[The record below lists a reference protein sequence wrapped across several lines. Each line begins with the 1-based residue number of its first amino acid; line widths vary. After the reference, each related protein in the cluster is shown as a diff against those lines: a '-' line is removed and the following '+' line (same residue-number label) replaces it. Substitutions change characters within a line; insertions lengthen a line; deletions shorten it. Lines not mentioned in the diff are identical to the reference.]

1 MDGGIGP
8 QGQQGRD
15 GDIGPQGQSGRD
27 GIDGPQGVPG
37 KDGRDGIGAQ
47 GVPGKDGHDGIQG
60 PAGAQGE
67 KGDKG
72 LNGKSWK
79 DSVSVDHIT
88 IVNNASSPPEI
99 DLSSTTTLL
108 TNYNYQKPTTFVL
121 PTPLTEETNA
131 MCHLQLANRKVAP
144 VHIRTTRG
152 SFILGSGNG
161 PRSVELSYLT
171 DHWEELYT
179 SGLPWFVDTLQRRF
193 IPETSTSQKYGQS
206 VAISADGNTI
216 AVGSPDD
223 TPSGSVSVYIRHAD
237 NIWTQ
242 QASRLIGSRGTP
254 GAQQGCAV
262 ALSADGNVL
271 AVGGKGCTSNSGS
284 TWLFIRD
291 AAGVWK
297 QQGDKLVGTGAVGY
311 SQQGCSVALSA
322 DGLTLAVGGSADN
335 SNMGATWIF
344 SRNSSNE
351 WVQHGTKLIGSESKD
366 QALQGCSVSLSSS
379 GDILAVGGSGDSMG
393 MGSTW
398 VFTRM
403 SGVWVQ
409 MTEKLVGDA
418 GKTASQ
424 GTSVALSGNG
434 KFLAV
439 GGISDGSM
447 AGAVWMFIRKVDNGW
462 MQFGEKITCDGA
474 LDPSTQGSA
483 LALSG
488 DGLTLAIA
496 GSNDNSGTG
505 TAWLFTFDGETYVQR
520 AKIADTSIGA
530 NGSEQGTSIAMNA
543 NGTTLV
549 VGAPLYNPNPI
560 VATPPTSTDTSSTAT
575 TVTPLSS
582 GAVYVYV

>member
-1 MDGGIGP
+1 
-8 QGQQGRD
+8 
-15 GDIGPQGQSGRD
+15 
-27 GIDGPQGVPG
+27 
-37 KDGRDGIGAQ
+37 
-47 GVPGKDGHDGIQG
+47 
-60 PAGAQGE
+60 
-67 KGDKG
+67 
-72 LNGKSWK
+72 
-79 DSVSVDHIT
+79 
-88 IVNNASSPPEI
+88 
-99 DLSSTTTLL
+99 
-108 TNYNYQKPTTFVL
+108 
-121 PTPLTEETNA
+121 

-152 SFILGSGNG
+152 SFILGSGSG

-179 SGLPWFVDTLQRRF
+179 SNLPWYVDTLQRRF
-193 IPETSTSQKYGQS
+193 IPEASTSQKFGQS
-206 VAISADGNTI
+206 VAISACGNTI
-216 AVGSPDD
+216 AIGSPDD
-223 TPSGSVSVYIRHAD
+223 APSGSVSVYIRHAD

-242 QASRLIGSRGTP
+242 QASRLIGSRGSP
-254 GAQQGCAV
+254 GAQQGCAI

-271 AVGGKGCTSNSGS
+271 AVGGKGCTSNTGS
-284 TWLFIRD
+284 TWLFTRD

-297 QQGDKLVGTGAVGY
+297 QQGEKLVGTGAIGY
-311 SQQGCSVALSA
+311 SQQGCSIALSA
-322 DGLTLAVGGSADN
+322 DGATLAVGGSADN
-335 SNMGATWIF
+335 SNMGAVWVF
-344 SRNSSNE
+344 SRNASNE

-379 GDILAVGGSGDSMG
+379 GDILAVGGSGDSLG

-447 AGAVWMFIRKVDNGW
+447 AGAVWVFIKKVDNGW
-462 MQFGEKITCDGA
+462 MQFGEKITCEGA
-474 LDPSTQGSA
+474 LDPSTQGSS

-488 DGLTLAIA
+488 DGLTLAVA

-505 TAWLFTFDGETYVQR
+505 AAWLFTFDGETYVQR

-543 NGTTLV
+543 NGTTVV
-549 VGAPLYNPNPI
+549 VGAPLYNPNP
-560 VATPPTSTDTSSTAT
+560 VVSPPSTDASTTPTST
-575 TVTPLSS
+575 TVTTAQVTTAVAVSS